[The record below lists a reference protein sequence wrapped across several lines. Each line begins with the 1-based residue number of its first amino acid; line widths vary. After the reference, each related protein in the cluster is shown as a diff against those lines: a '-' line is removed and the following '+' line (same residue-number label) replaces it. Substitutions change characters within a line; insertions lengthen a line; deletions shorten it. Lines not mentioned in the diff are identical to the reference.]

1 MYLVFDV
8 GGTTVKYAYMNNKG
22 EIKERGTFDTQ
33 KESAEYFYQSIIDV
47 KNKYNDVLGIA
58 LSYPGLVDASLGLA
72 INSSAL
78 KPLND
83 RYICKE
89 LSELTNVPVSL
100 ENDAKCAALAELWL
114 GSLKDVKDAL
124 VMVLGTGIG
133 GAVIINGEIYKGK
146 HFKAGEFGSFISDFN
161 DETLDSI
168 SLGATHSAVRLVN
181 KIAEALHI
189 ENDGQ
194 KVFEY
199 IERKDEVAYPLFKKY
214 CNQLAKVI
222 YNIDYV
228 LDLDR
233 VAIGGGISAQPIVIE
248 TLNESFKELR
258 RRYRDDIYDLDI
270 VACTYH
276 NDANIIGALYHHL
289 KEVK

>member
-8 GGTTVKYAYMNNKG
+8 GGTTVKYAYMNNMG
-22 EIKERGTFDTQ
+22 EINDRGTFDTQ
-33 KESAEYFYQSIIDV
+33 KESVESFYQSIIDV

-58 LSYPGLVDASLGLA
+58 LSYPGLVDASAGLA

-83 RYICKE
+83 RYITKE

-161 DETLDSI
+161 DETLDSV
-168 SLGATHSAVRLVN
+168 SLGATHSSVRLVN
-181 KIAEALHI
+181 NIAEALYI
-189 ENDGQ
+189 ENDGK

>member
-1 MYLVFDV
+1 MFLVLDV
-8 GGTTVKYAYMNNKG
+8 GGTTTKYAYMNHIG
-22 EIKERGTFDTQ
+22 EIKDKGSFITQ
-33 KESAEYFYQSIIDV
+33 KESADAFYQSIIDI
-47 KNKYNDVLGIA
+47 KYQYKDIEGIA
-58 LSYPGLVDASLGLA
+58 LSYPGLVSSEEGLA

-78 KPLND
+78 KALNG

-89 LSELTNVPVSL
+89 LSELTDVAVSL
-100 ENDAKCAALAELWL
+100 ENDAKCAALAEMWQ

-133 GAVIINGEIYKGK
+133 GAVIIGGEIYKGK
-146 HFKAGEFGSFISDFN
+146 HFKAGEFGSFVSDFD
-161 DETLDSI
+161 DETLDSV
-168 SLGATHSAVRLVN
+168 SLGATHSAVRLV
-181 KIAEALHI
+181 KRIADALDI
-189 ENDGQ
+189 ENDGE

-199 IERKDEVAYPLFKKY
+199 IKNKDEIAYPLFKKY

-222 YNIDYV
+222 YNMDYV

-233 VAIGGGISAQPIVIE
+233 VAIGGGISVQPIVIE

-270 VACTYH
+270 VSCTYH
-276 NDANIIGALYHHL
+276 NDANLIGALYNHL
-289 KEVK
+289 KEGK

>member
-8 GGTTVKYAYMNNKG
+8 GGTTVKYAYMTSTG
-22 EIKERGTFDTQ
+22 DIKERGAFDTQ
-33 KESAEYFYQSIIDV
+33 KESADVFYQSIIEV
-47 KNKYNDVLGIA
+47 KNKYEDVEGIA
-58 LSYPGLVDASLGLA
+58 LSYPGLVSSEEGLA

-78 KPLND
+78 KALND

-89 LSELTNVPVSL
+89 LSELTHVHVSL

-114 GSLKDVKDAL
+114 GSLKDAKDAL

-146 HFKAGEFGSFISDFN
+146 HFKAGEFGSFISDFD
-161 DETLDSI
+161 DESLESV

-181 KIAEALHI
+181 RIAKALGI
-189 ENDGQ
+189 DNDGK

-199 IERKDEVAYPLFKKY
+199 IEKKDEVAYPIFKKY

-222 YNIDYV
+222 FNIDYV
-228 LDLDR
+228 LDLDK
-233 VAIGGGISAQPIVIE
+233 VAIGGGISAQPIVID

-270 VACTYH
+270 VACTYF
-276 NDANIIGALYHHL
+276 NDANLIGALYHHL

>member
-1 MYLVFDV
+1 MCSTCRTLVRQF
-8 GGTTVKYAYMNNKG
+8 KRC
-22 EIKERGTFDTQ
+22 ERRISDC
-33 KESAEYFYQSIIDV
+33 SR
-47 KNKYNDVLGIA
+47 N
-58 LSYPGLVDASLGLA
+58 
-72 INSSAL
+72 
-78 KPLND
+78 
-83 RYICKE
+83 RYWWC
-89 LSELTNVPVSL
+89 
-100 ENDAKCAALAELWL
+100 CY
-114 GSLKDVKDAL
+114 
-124 VMVLGTGIG
+124 
-133 GAVIINGEIYKGK
+133 INGEIYKGK
-146 HFKAGEFGSFISDFN
+146 HFKAGEFGSFISDFD
-161 DETLDSI
+161 DESLDSV

-189 ENDGQ
+189 ENDGK

-233 VAIGGGISAQPIVIE
+233 VAIGGGISSQPIVIE
-248 TLNESFKELR
+248 MLNESFKELR

-289 KEVK
+289 KEEK

>member
-1 MYLVFDV
+1 MYLVFDI
-8 GGTTVKYAYMNNKG
+8 GGTTVKYAYMTHLG
-22 EIKERGTFDTQ
+22 DIKERGTFETH
-33 KESAEYFYQSIIDV
+33 KESPESFYQSIMNIKNNYEDV
-47 KNKYNDVLGIA
+47 KGIA
-58 LSYPGLVDASLGLA
+58 LSYPGLVSSEEGLA

-78 KPLND
+78 RALNG

-89 LSELTNVPVSL
+89 LSELAQVPVSL
-100 ENDAKCAALAELWL
+100 ENDAKCAALAEVWQ
-114 GSLKDVKDAL
+114 GSLKDASEAL

-146 HFKAGEFGSFISDFN
+146 HFKAGEFGSFISDFD
-161 DETLDSI
+161 DEALTSV

-181 KIAEALHI
+181 RIAEALGI

-199 IERKDEVAYPLFKKY
+199 IQNKDEIAYPMFKKY

-222 YNIDYV
+222 FNIDYV
-228 LDLDR
+228 LDLDK

-258 RRYRDDIYDLDI
+258 RKYRDDEYDLDI
-270 VACTYH
+270 VACTYF
-276 NDANIIGALYHHL
+276 NDANLIGALYHHI
-289 KEVK
+289 KEEK